1 MAKLLDVS
9 NFDLKI
15 VQQLGKIVIYRSYFS
30 NSWQE
35 FGGFMFALH
44 YDGEINES
52 CLWQNMFLRTVMH
65 TTLKAQVFEARIK
78 AFIWK

>member
-30 NSWQE
+30 NS
-35 FGGFMFALH
+35 
-44 YDGEINES
+44 
-52 CLWQNMFLRTVMH
+52 
-65 TTLKAQVFEARIK
+65 
-78 AFIWK
+78 